1 MNWNKIINI
10 TALILGVIF
19 TIKIIIPLI
28 GAMFKEFTE
37 HLKWAKKEW
46 ERIEREKQLNDE

>member
-1 MNWNKIINI
+1 MNKLINI

-28 GAMFKEFTE
+28 GAMIKEFIE
-37 HLKWAKKEW
+37 SLKWAKEEW
-46 ERIEREKQLNDE
+46 KRIGKDK

>member
-1 MNWNKIINI
+1 MLNKIINI

-19 TIKIIIPLI
+19 IVKIIIPLI

-37 HLKWAKKEW
+37 YLKWAKKE
-46 ERIEREKQLNDE
+46 